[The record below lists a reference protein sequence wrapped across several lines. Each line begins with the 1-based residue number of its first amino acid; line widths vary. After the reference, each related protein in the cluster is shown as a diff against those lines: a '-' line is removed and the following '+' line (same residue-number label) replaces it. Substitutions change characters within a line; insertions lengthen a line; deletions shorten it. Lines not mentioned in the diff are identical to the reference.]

1 MLVKKTWHDTTWE
14 MLKKKLNILTRRG
27 PELCFAEKWI
37 ALNKNDPLNCF
48 KITTTKTLTVVWSQN
63 GNIMKI
69 LQTFGKYFKGINKRK
84 GGWNSPKCRTCER
97 WGRGVSFWHRRGRIH
112 WALCKSAKDQGGT
125 KLGNTHRHIMLVEKI
140 SQGRFPS
147 CARLLVTSR
156 SFQQQI
162 VSFRKLMLLAWYK
175 IHIRFWWCWLNKLW
189 QCVMLILK
197 PCYFF
202 VVTLCSL
209 RFLMLTTRT
218 WCFTCCAY
226 QPCQW
231 HLMTKEKDTKRQK
244 KRQ

>member
-1 MLVKKTWHDTTWE
+1 MLVKKHDTIQ
-14 MLKKKLNILTRRG
+14 LGKCCKKN
-27 PELCFAEKWI
+27 WI
-37 ALNKNDPLNCF
+37 FWLEGDQNYVSQKNGLPWIKNDPLNCF

-125 KLGNTHRHIMLVEKI
+125 KLGNTHRHIMRVEKI

-162 VSFRKLMLLAWYK
+162 WS
-175 IHIRFWWCWLNKLW
+175 
-189 QCVMLILK
+189 
-197 PCYFF
+197 
-202 VVTLCSL
+202 
-209 RFLMLTTRT
+209 
-218 WCFTCCAY
+218 
-226 QPCQW
+226 
-231 HLMTKEKDTKRQK
+231 
-244 KRQ
+244 